1 MVGLFAIQ
9 LPPMED
15 VSRLP
20 QIEDVEK
27 INNLDTKS
35 HSEEWQRESKTCCF
49 YDLTITDLNI
59 EFNV

>member
-27 INNLDTKS
+27 INNLDTKKPL
-35 HSEEWQRESKTCCF
+35 RRVAKRIKTQKPVAS
-49 YDLTITDLNI
+49 TI
-59 EFNV
+59 

>member
-9 LPPMED
+9 
-15 VSRLP
+15 LP

-27 INNLDTKS
+27 INNLDTKKS

-49 YDLTITDLNI
+49 YDLTVANLNI